1 MDANKY
7 KEIVDKHTP
16 KETRLY
22 NGMIA
27 FGVGGLM
34 GMLGEFL
41 VQFYS
46 YILDISSSEATI
58 FMIATLIFFGC
69 LFTAIGFFDKIVN
82 FAKAGLII
90 PITGFAHAMMSAA
103 LEHRKEGLITG
114 IGANMFKLSGSV
126 IIFGIISAYIVGL
139 LRFIMFGG

>member
-16 KETRLY
+16 KENRLY

-90 PITGFAHAMMSAA
+90 PITSFGHLLIHGALAKASNLGPMGLVMGMFDLISA
-103 LEHRKEGLITG
+103 G
-114 IGANMFKLSGSV
+114 
-126 IIFGIISAYIVGL
+126 IIFAVFFS
-139 LRFIMFGG
+139 FIFALVFKPKD

>member
-16 KETRLY
+16 KENRLY

-69 LFTAIGFFDKIVN
+69 LFTAIGF
-82 FAKAGLII
+82 LIK
-90 PITGFAHAMMSAA
+90 
-103 LEHRKEGLITG
+103 LLILL
-114 IGANMFKLSGSV
+114 KLV
-126 IIFGIISAYIVGL
+126 
-139 LRFIMFGG
+139 